1 MIVTGKYMRLGG
13 IGLPA
18 MPNGIAI
25 VALVGSVMA
34 IKRMMGSWA
43 M

>member
-1 MIVTGKYMRLGG
+1 MIVTGKYIRLGG

-18 MPNGIAI
+18 MPNGIVI